1 MKIYLISFMLLM
13 LCLPNSSYA
22 KRYALVIGNSNY
34 GRDLGN
40 LDNPVNDATDMAAL
54 LKRKKFN
61 VIKLTNATKRQMSK
75 GISRFTKQLQEEHAV
90 GLFFFAG
97 HGVEVDGRNYL
108 IPIKANIDGEADVE
122 FESVNASRVMRNME
136 KAGNNLNMIILDACR
151 NNPYA
156 RSFRSASRGL
166 AEVNPPKGSLIL
178 YATSPGDV
186 ASDGSG
192 RNGLF
197 TQHLLK
203 AINTPNLKVEDV
215 FKRTAN
221 KVYND
226 TARKQ
231 LPWQSGVMLGDFYFS
246 GQQAIKKTV
255 AAIGVANNHQQAE
268 ISFWNSI
275 ADETNAAY
283 FQSYVNKYPQ
293 GEYIDLALLKLE
305 EYRIPKEVLKQS
317 PQLTIKTSPDN
328 ARIRILN
335 IAPKYRQ
342 GMSLKAGRY
351 HIEVSKAGY
360 RRHTEWIDLT
370 DARVHDVVLNLNNSP
385 IVAQKQNPLISL
397 SPIQRN
403 RAITAKMV
411 AIKAGCFQMGSP
423 SWEKDR
429 GSNEK
434 QHQVCVSRFQMADK
448 EVTVGE
454 FKRFIKATGYR
465 TQAEQNIK
473 EQGCFT
479 YSSSE
484 NKWARRAG
492 NNWHNVGFSQQDK
505 HPVVCVSWRDVQSYL
520 DWLNQQGQGGY
531 RLPTEAEWEYAARGG
546 TQWAYFWGNKVD
558 AQRCRYANVNDK
570 NWANK
575 FLCNDSY
582 KFTAPVGSYQANAL
596 GLYDMSG
603 NVWEWTCSRYDKNY
617 QGGETQCLNN
627 NQVND
632 SDVLVVRGGSLSS
645 KPWELRVA
653 YRLMNP
659 LWRRYGDWG
668 FRIARTP

>member
-108 IPIKANIDGEADVE
+108 IPIKANIDSEADVE

-283 FQSYVNKYPQ
+283 FQSYITKYPQ

-305 EYRIPKEVLKQS
+305 EYRIPQEVLKQS
-317 PQLTIKTSPDN
+317 PQLTIKTSPEN
-328 ARIRILN
+328 ARIRLLN

-342 GMSLKAGRY
+342 GMQLKAGRY
-351 HIEVSKAGY
+351 HLEVTKTGY
-360 RRHTEWIDLT
+360 QRYTKWF
-370 DARVHDVVLNLNNSP
+370 NLDN
-385 IVAQKQNPLISL
+385 
-397 SPIQRN
+397 
-403 RAITAKMV
+403 
-411 AIKAGCFQMGSP
+411 
-423 SWEKDR
+423 
-429 GSNEK
+429 
-434 QHQVCVSRFQMADK
+434 QHQSLYV
-448 EVTVGE
+448 EL
-454 FKRFIKATGYR
+454 I
-465 TQAEQNIK
+465 
-473 EQGCFT
+473 
-479 YSSSE
+479 
-484 NKWARRAG
+484 
-492 NNWHNVGFSQQDK
+492 
-505 HPVVCVSWRDVQSYL
+505 
-520 DWLNQQGQGGY
+520 
-531 RLPTEAEWEYAARGG
+531 
-546 TQWAYFWGNKVD
+546 
-558 AQRCRYANVNDK
+558 AN
-570 NWANK
+570 A
-575 FLCNDSY
+575 
-582 KFTAPVGSYQANAL
+582 TAPVIRKPVQPIIKPKSITRDLGVVTDPKTNLMWMRCSLGQAWTGSTCQGNASKYTFQGALNKARGFSYAGYSDWRVPTRAELHNLVWCSSGHWADFNKNKWSSGGCL
-596 GLYDMSG
+596 G
-603 NVWEWTCSRYDKNY
+603 NY
-617 QGGETQCLNN
+617 QHPTINQSLFPNTPKDWFWSSSPFANN
-627 NQVND
+627 SGFAWAVYFGNGIVSSNIRTND
-632 SDVLVVRGGSLSS
+632 FNVRLVR
-645 KPWELRVA
+645 
-653 YRLMNP
+653 
-659 LWRRYGDWG
+659 
-668 FRIARTP
+668 